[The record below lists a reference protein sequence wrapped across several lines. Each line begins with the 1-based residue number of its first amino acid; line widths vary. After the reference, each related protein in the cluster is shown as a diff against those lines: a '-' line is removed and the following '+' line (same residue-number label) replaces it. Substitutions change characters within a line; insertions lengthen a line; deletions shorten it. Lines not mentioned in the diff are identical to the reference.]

1 VAVVVGASAS
11 HGVETVAPVAAA
23 VFLLRE
29 VAALVFRPLVTTAAL
44 ERSVVAVVLVVLAA
58 AAREAQVVLLT

>member
-1 VAVVVGASAS
+1 
-11 HGVETVAPVAAA
+11 VAPVAAA

-58 AAREAQVVLLT
+58 AAREAQVALLT